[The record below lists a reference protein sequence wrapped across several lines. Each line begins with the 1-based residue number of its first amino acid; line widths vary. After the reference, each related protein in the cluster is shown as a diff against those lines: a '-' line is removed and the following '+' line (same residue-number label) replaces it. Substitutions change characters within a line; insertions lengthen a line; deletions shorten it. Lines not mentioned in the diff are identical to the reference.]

1 MIKIINSATLSSFQ
15 DLGRFGKKSIGVSQ
29 SGCLDKF
36 SFLISNFLC
45 GNKKNEGAIEIVGGG
60 FSCEFKEDVSVAVS
74 GPTGVFMINN
84 NQISINSS
92 IRIKKN
98 DTLYIPENKHGN
110 IFYFSIS
117 GGFNVGNIMNS
128 VSFHQPSNI
137 TNDLRVKIGD
147 ILHMKKPNSNFQK
160 LLNFSFFDKYIKS
173 TNIISIIY
181 DEIILNKFPDFINIL
196 ESNQYIISAE
206 ASRQGIRLKG
216 NDNLSHKLKNEISS
230 GVSLGTV
237 QLPPNGQPIILLND
251 SQTTG
256 GYLKLGSIPN
266 FEIPK
271 LSQTNINSKI
281 RFKGISLSDSNNL
294 RKKIDSK
301 FNSIKLEDY
310 FLYNHRI
317 KNNHIS
323 VQISENDSIISI
335 ANEQLINVLKE

>member
-1 MIKIINSATLSSFQ
+1 
-15 DLGRFGKKSIGVSQ
+15 
-29 SGCLDKF
+29 
-36 SFLISNFLC
+36 
-45 GNKKNEGAIEIVGGG
+45 
-60 FSCEFKEDVSVAVS
+60 
-74 GPTGVFMINN
+74 
-84 NQISINSS
+84 
-92 IRIKKN
+92 
-98 DTLYIPENKHGN
+98 
-110 IFYFSIS
+110 
-117 GGFNVGNIMNS
+117 MNS
-128 VSFHQPSNI
+128 VSFHQPSSI

-281 RFKGISLSDSNNL
+281 RFKGILSL
-294 RKKIDSK
+294 I
-301 FNSIKLEDY
+301 
-310 FLYNHRI
+310 
-317 KNNHIS
+317 HI
-323 VQISENDSIISI
+323 
-335 ANEQLINVLKE
+335 

>member
-1 MIKIINSATLSSFQ
+1 M
-15 DLGRFGKKSIGVSQ
+15 
-29 SGCLDKF
+29 
-36 SFLISNFLC
+36 
-45 GNKKNEGAIEIVGGG
+45 GGG

-137 TNDLRVKIGD
+137 TNDLKVNIGD

-196 ESNQYIISAE
+196 ESNQYIISALT
-206 ASRQGIRLKG
+206 ASDKG
-216 NDNLSHKLKNEISS
+216 APALF
-230 GVSLGTV
+230 VSC
-237 QLPPNGQPIILLND
+237 
-251 SQTTG
+251 
-256 GYLKLGSIPN
+256 
-266 FEIPK
+266 
-271 LSQTNINSKI
+271 
-281 RFKGISLSDSNNL
+281 
-294 RKKIDSK
+294 
-301 FNSIKLEDY
+301 
-310 FLYNHRI
+310 
-317 KNNHIS
+317 
-323 VQISENDSIISI
+323 
-335 ANEQLINVLKE
+335 